1 MKDKNVGSGIKH
13 EQCKMLFNRKFSEP
27 PEILRGHDSRLKKKT
42 FALEIYISCV
52 CVWEPI
58 IYATKES
65 GMSIRKEIRTPTESI
80 WILTNKQHRH
90 IYILLLLLESIKKIM
105 KVPSSGE

>member
-42 FALEIYISCV
+42 FALEIYIYLV
-52 CVWEPI
+52 YVYENP
-58 IYATKES
+58 
-65 GMSIRKEIRTPTESI
+65 
-80 WILTNKQHRH
+80 
-90 IYILLLLLESIKKIM
+90 
-105 KVPSSGE
+105 